1 MNICEGPTWL
11 DITVPVGNIAR
22 RLLPSLTL
30 ALTCSPR
37 SSGISIEL
45 HIRAFAKYY
54 SAGDPKAK
62 NFHPVT
68 SLYGPGEQF
77 GKLDEHD
84 LDWTCAGG
92 FVSEVQIFYQF
103 NPDGTFIMLQVIHAS
118 VG

>member
-1 MNICEGPTWL
+1 M
-11 DITVPVGNIAR
+11 
-22 RLLPSLTL
+22 
-30 ALTCSPR
+30 
-37 SSGISIEL
+37 
-45 HIRAFAKYY
+45 
-54 SAGDPKAK
+54 
-62 NFHPVT
+62 T